1 MFFQAPPEEFEVA
14 VSTPVKIDHK
24 QHPLQHQVPQQQE
37 QQARK
42 DNVFSGQS
50 SSVGPHILLSHATPS
65 EETQCPIQHQQ
76 AVVPSLIQ
84 MPPGL
89 PASIVS
95 QSLDAPSIQQNQT
108 EEMKLHKGMQ
118 MMMALPDP
126 TPLQPKMPMLHKAQT
141 KYVVAKLEQVKR
153 RQLNAILN
161 KLASENLHKLSRKVL
176 EVNIDNVDTLSWFV
190 SQILHRG
197 LTEPTFCQIYA
208 KLSSHLQGTLTDFT
222 VDHERITFRR
232 LLLNKCQEEFER
244 GLRNEVEASKTEED
258 EALAHQTKEERSIPS
273 RRRILGSTRFIGE
286 LYKNGSLTEHIVHQC
301 IITKLIGDSRT
312 PDEGKI
318 EALCQLMNAIGYMID
333 IRVNKR
339 NMDAYFDTMEKLS
352 TDAKLSLRVRFLL
365 RDLIELRENKW
376 HNGGEEEHVA
386 WISRPGRSSSSDGW
400 GPSGQPSL
408 SSSSRRRYVYVLCIY
423 WRSDERVHF

>member
-1 MFFQAPPEEFEVA
+1 MFFQAPPEEFEVS
-14 VSTPVKIDHK
+14 VSTPVKIYHK

-50 SSVGPHILLSHATPS
+50 SSVDDPHILLSHATPS
-65 EETQCPIQHQQ
+65 EETQCPFQHQQ

-95 QSLDAPSIQQNQT
+95 QPLDAPSIQQNQT

-126 TPLQPKMPMLHKAQT
+126 TPLQPKMPMLHKAHK
-141 KYVVAKLEQVKR
+141 KYVVVANPEQVKR

-161 KLASENLHKLSRKVL
+161 KLAPGNLHKLSRKVL

-190 SQILHRG
+190 SQIFHRA

-208 KLSSHLQGTLTDFT
+208 ELSSHLQGALTDFT
-222 VDHERITFRR
+222 VDHEKIAFRR

-244 GLRNEVEASKTEED
+244 GLRNEVEAGKTEED
-258 EALAHQTKEERSIPS
+258 EALAHQTNEERSVPA
-273 RRRILGSTRFIGE
+273 RRRILESTRFIGE
-286 LYKNGSLTEHIVHQC
+286 LYKNRSLTEHIVHRC
-301 IITKLIGDSRT
+301 VITKLIGDPPT

-318 EALCQLMNAIGYMID
+318 EALCKLMNAIGYKID
-333 IRVNKR
+333 HRRSKQV
-339 NMDAYFDTMEKLS
+339 MDAHFDTMEKLS
-352 TDAKLSLRVRFLL
+352 TDEKLSWRVRFMLK
-365 RDLIELRENKW
+365 DLIELRENKW
-376 HNGGEEEHVA
+376 HGGGEEEHAA
-386 WISRPGRSSSSDGW
+386 WISSSGGW

-408 SSSSRRRYVYVLCIY
+408 PSSSRRRYVYVLCIY